1 MNKIKIRRITAAV
14 IAFFTIIVV
23 LFTFIKGESNNIIG
37 KWQIDPAEGGEG
49 TVFYEFFKDST
60 GIKYRTY
67 STETAY
73 GEEWFSYK
81 LKSNQLMLDSH
92 GSTRVYP
99 CEISHHKMLLD
110 NKLYNKK
117 EGGTSS
123 TAIYCISAVL
133 IILAIRIAL

>member
-1 MNKIKIRRITAAV
+1 MNKTKIKRTAGVV

-23 LFTFIKGESNNIIG
+23 LFTFIKGGSNNIIG

-81 LKSNQLMLDSH
+81 LKSNQLMLDSN
-92 GSTRVYP
+92 GSARVYP
-99 CEISHHKMLLD
+99 CEISRDKMLLD

-133 IILAIRIAL
+133 IILAIRLAL